1 MSNWYKFVLNNP
13 VPATTLMSTQCFF
26 HVGATWGVLEAL
38 GKGNIWNHV
47 SDDIHYHYCRIFIH
61 VCKCSYMP
69 LDLVFFIQ

>member
-1 MSNWYKFVLNNP
+1 MIQTYYLGKPKGICWSHQAMSNWYKFVLNNP

-47 SDDIHYHYCRIFIH
+47 SDAFHCYHC
-61 VCKCSYMP
+61 
-69 LDLVFFIQ
+69 

>member
-47 SDDIHYHYCRIFIH
+47 SDAFHCYYC
-61 VCKCSYMP
+61 
-69 LDLVFFIQ
+69 

>member
-47 SDDIHYHYCRIFIH
+47 SDAFHY
-61 VCKCSYMP
+61 
-69 LDLVFFIQ
+69 